1 MPRINFNRA
10 LTKKIVGYV
19 VQYGTG
25 VIVYGIIR
33 NNIAPE
39 RIDQKISAEVA
50 AFALAGAAGLTA
62 TKYMHKFIDDIC
74 DITNEE
80 LAKAKTS

>member
-1 MPRINFNRA
+1 MPKFNRA

-19 VQYGTG
+19 AQYGTG

-33 NNIAPE
+33 NNIDPQ

-50 AFALAGAAGLTA
+50 AFALAGAAGLAA
-62 TKYMHKFIDDIC
+62 TKYMNRFIDDIC
-74 DITNEE
+74 DTVNEE
-80 LAKAKTS
+80 LAKQKAL